1 MRFSPLGGPVMPAET
16 LRAAVVGLNW
26 AGRQHAQTYAQLEGV
41 KLTAVCDVDASALD
55 RVGRWFPNLSRYRD
69 FERMLDEQRPDLL
82 SIATPQRWHAPQTIL
97 AATRFPPR
105 AILCEKPMA
114 GGLGQARAMLA
125 ACRQHGVK
133 LAIGHMMRWYTVH
146 EQARRLIADG
156 AIGTPL
162 TASASMES
170 GGLMNNGTHTLS
182 YTQYV
187 LGDPDPEWVIANV
200 QRQSDSY
207 ERGWPTE
214 ELSGALISFAGG
226 VRVSFE
232 GDIPSDPRYDW
243 KLQTVTGTDGV
254 LMWPSQFL
262 ATDYAVRVVRR
273 GNGITETPA
282 PTQTLDDVFRCELN
296 GLAQWARGETP
307 ENRND
312 AHLAIK
318 TQEILMAIFES
329 ARTHTL
335 VRLPLR
341 TMGSPLTEAI
351 RAGELPVDFPGKYDI
366 RYAVDQPLRSR
377 D

>member
-1 MRFSPLGGPVMPAET
+1 MPGEL

-26 AGRQHAQTYAQLEGV
+26 AGRQHVQTYTQLEGV
-41 KLTAVCDVDASALD
+41 ELTAVCDVDSSALD
-55 RVGRWFPNLSRYRD
+55 RVGRWFPDLHCYRD
-69 FERMLDEQRPDLL
+69 YEQMLAEQQPDLL

-97 AATRFPPR
+97 AATRHPPR

-114 GGLGQARAMLA
+114 GSLGEARAMLA

-146 EQARRLIADG
+146 EQARALLADG

-162 TASASMES
+162 TATVCLQE
-170 GGLMNNGTHTLS
+170 GGLMNNGTHVLS
-182 YTQYV
+182 YMQYV

-200 QRQSDSY
+200 QRRSDRY
-207 ERGWPTE
+207 ERGWPNE
-214 ELSGALISFAGG
+214 EISGGLISFADG

-232 GDIPSDPRYDW
+232 GDIPPDPIYDW
-243 KLQTVTGTDGV
+243 QYQTVTGTDGV
-254 LMWPSQFL
+254 LMWPSAFL
-262 ATDYAVRVVRR
+262 APDFAVRLVRR
-273 GNGITETPA
+273 GSGVTQTPA
-282 PTQTLDDVFRCELN
+282 PTQTLDNVFLRELD
-296 GLAQWARGETP
+296 GLARWAHGDVDD
-307 ENRND
+307 NRND

-318 TQEILMAIFES
+318 NQEILMAMYES

-341 TMGSPLTEAI
+341 TMGSPLIEAI
-351 RAGELPVDFPGKYDI
+351 GTGELPVEFPGRYDT
-366 RYAVDQPLRSR
+366 RYAVDRPLRSR

>member
-1 MRFSPLGGPVMPAET
+1 MGGKP

-26 AGRQHAQTYAQLEGV
+26 AGRQHVQTYTQVKGV
-41 KLTAVCDVDASALD
+41 EVTAVCDVDSSALNRVD
-55 RVGRWFPNLSRYRD
+55 RNFPGLHRYRD
-69 FERMLDEQRPDLL
+69 FEQLLDEQRPDLL
-82 SIATPQRWHAPQTIL
+82 SIATPARWHAPQTIL
-97 AATRFPPR
+97 AASRFPPR

-114 GGLGQARAMLA
+114 GNLGEARAMLA

-146 EQARRLIADG
+146 EQARALVADG
-156 AIGTPL
+156 AIGAPL
-162 TASASMES
+162 SATVSMES
-170 GGLMNNGTHTLS
+170 GGLMNNGTHALS
-182 YTQYV
+182 YMQYV

-200 QRQSDSY
+200 QRRSDRY
-207 ERGWPTE
+207 ERGWPSE
-214 ELSGALISFAGG
+214 ELSAGLISFAGD

-232 GDIPSDPRYDW
+232 GDIPPDPNYDW
-243 KLQTVTGTDGV
+243 QFQTVTGTDGV
-254 LMWPSQFL
+254 LMWPTAFL
-262 ATDYAVRVVRR
+262 PDDFAVRLVRW
-273 GNGITETPA
+273 GKGKTETPP
-282 PTQTLDDVFRCELN
+282 PTQTLDNVFLRELD
-296 GLAQWARGETP
+296 GLARWARGDDL

-318 TQEILMAIFES
+318 TQEILMAMFES

-341 TMGSPLTEAI
+341 TMGSPLVEAI
-351 RAGELPVDFPGKYDI
+351 RTGELPVEFPGKYDI

>member
-1 MRFSPLGGPVMPAET
+1 MPGDK

-26 AGRQHAQTYAQLEGV
+26 AGRQHASTYLQLQGV
-41 KLTAVCDVDASALD
+41 ELTAVCDVDPAPLD
-55 RVGRWFPNLSRYRD
+55 RARRQFPTLRRYRD
-69 FERMLDEQRPDLL
+69 LERMLDEQRPDLL
-82 SIATPQRWHAPQTIL
+82 SIATPARWHAPQTIL

-114 GGLGQARAMLA
+114 GSLGEARAMLA

-146 EQARRLIADG
+146 EQARALLAEG

-162 TASASMES
+162 AATVSLEE
-170 GGLMNNGTHTLS
+170 GGLMNNGTHVLS
-182 YTQYV
+182 YMQYV

-200 QRQSDSY
+200 QRRSDRY
-207 ERGWPTE
+207 ERGWPSE
-214 ELSGALISFAGG
+214 ELSGALVSLAGG

-232 GDIPSDPRYDW
+232 GDIPPDPKYDW
-243 KLQTVTGTDGV
+243 DFQTVTGTDGV
-254 LMWPSQFL
+254 LMWPSAFL
-262 ATDYAVRVVRR
+262 APDFAVRLVRW
-273 GNGITETPA
+273 GKGVTQTPA
-282 PTQTLDDVFRCELN
+282 PTQTLDNVFLRELD
-296 GLAQWARGETP
+296 GLARWARGETA

-318 TQEILMAIFES
+318 TQEVLMAMYES

-341 TMGSPLTEAI
+341 TMGSPLIEAV
-351 RAGELPVDFPGKYDI
+351 RTGELPVEFPGKYDT
-366 RYAVDQPLRSR
+366 RYAGDQPLRSR
-377 D
+377 A